1 MKNVISGKIEAG
13 CKLCFFSTSFLRE
26 DCESWTEI
34 APKKGTRTLSR
45 IVSSV
50 LIFRYENTTEIR
62 LRGALFLM

>member
-13 CKLCFFSTSFLRE
+13 CKLCFFSSSFLRE

-50 LIFRYENTTEIR
+50 LFRYENTTEIG
-62 LRGALFLM
+62 LRGALLLM